1 MRAAGKR
8 DALKLLNVGL
18 DMNPLSDEA
27 RAFFERFPVG
37 GVCLFRGSLDT
48 LEGVMDL
55 LRELRHLLGPGAL
68 ISIDQE
74 GGSVVRLPQ
83 LPVSPGALALG
94 VGDDPARTYRVAL
107 SQARGLSALG
117 FNVNYAPVLDVN
129 VNPENPVIG
138 ERAFGAS
145 PERVIRHAL
154 PFARAHREA
163 GVLAVGKHYPGH
175 GDTVVDSHL
184 SLPVL
189 DRDWAQ
195 LEARELRPFRAAI
208 EDGLEAL
215 MTAHIAFPRLS
226 GEPATL
232 SHELLG
238 YARSALNFDGLIF
251 TDALD
256 MGAILERMP
265 QHRSAALSLAA
276 GADIALVLGSLNL
289 HAETA
294 AAFDPD
300 PAHVR
305 RSLARLERTLERYP
319 FREPDPAALEALLA
333 DARVAG
339 DVQDAARAALRAQ
352 GELPQLA
359 RDAHVALL
367 LPADVR
373 RGAATDAEDVG
384 GRLTPLLEAVFP
396 KLTTLRGEAALFPDL
411 ARVDAA
417 ILVSASR
424 TEPLTAEREVARRL
438 AALPR
443 ALHLNLFNPYLSADV
458 PLPTLLTFGY
468 RDASLRAVADALG
481 SGAAVPAWQET

>member
-1 MRAAGKR
+1 MSAAGKT

-18 DMNPLSDEA
+18 DMNPLTDEA
-27 RAFFERFPVG
+27 RAFFGRFPVG

-55 LRELRHLLGPGAL
+55 LRELRSLLGPGAL
-68 ISIDQE
+68 ISVDQE

-94 VGDDPARTYRVAL
+94 VGDNPARTYRVAL
-107 SQARGLSALG
+107 SQARGLAALG

-129 VNPENPVIG
+129 INPDNPVIG

-154 PFARAHREA
+154 PFARAHRGA

-175 GDTVVDSHL
+175 GDTAVDSHL

-189 DRDWAQ
+189 DRSWAQ
-195 LEARELRPFRAAI
+195 LEATELRPFRAAI
-208 EDGLEAL
+208 EDGLEAI

-232 SHELLG
+232 SSELLG
-238 YARSALNFDGLIF
+238 HLRGALGFDGLIF

-256 MGAILERMP
+256 MGAILQRMP
-265 QHRSAALSLAA
+265 QHASAALSLAA
-276 GADIALVLGSLNL
+276 GADIALVLGDLKL

-300 PAHVR
+300 PADVR
-305 RSLARLERTLERYP
+305 RSLTRLERTLERYP
-319 FREPDPAALEALLA
+319 FREPDPGALRALLN
-333 DARVAG
+333 DPVVAG
-339 DVQDAARAALRAQ
+339 DVEDAARAALRRQ
-352 GELPQLA
+352 GELPQIA
-359 RDAHVALL
+359 RSARVALL
-367 LPADVR
+367 LPSDVR
-373 RGAATDAEDVG
+373 KGAATDAEDVG
-384 GRLTPLLEAVFP
+384 ARLTPPLRAVFP
-396 KLTTLRGEAALFPDL
+396 KLRVLRGRDALSPDL
-411 ARVDAA
+411 AGVDAA

-424 TEPLTAEREVARRL
+424 TEPLASEREIAERL
-438 AALPR
+438 AQLPQ
-443 ALHLNLFNPYLSADV
+443 ALHFNLFNPHLSADF

-468 RDASLRAVADALG
+468 RDASLRAAASALIG
-481 SGAAVPAWQET
+481 NAAVPAWQET